1 MQYTEAIRQ
10 GCRKDKRRAV
20 RKRAATLVVDK
31 GEVFLK
37 RKGRQVE
44 VVTTVEDQ
52 RRILESC
59 HSAFEP
65 LFRSTISLHL
75 PNYAKKK
82 SCKSESLIHPTF
94 VLLLSYA

>member
-1 MQYTEAIRQ
+1 M
-10 GCRKDKRRAV
+10 

-52 RRILESC
+52 RRRP
-59 HSAFEP
+59 APNPRVMP
-65 LFRSTISLHL
+65 LS
-75 PNYAKKK
+75 N
-82 SCKSESLIHPTF
+82 
-94 VLLLSYA
+94 